1 MADSPGAAGDAVT
14 ADVLVVGGGAAG
26 LWCAEGLA
34 RGSGL
39 RVLVVEKT
47 PRTGTKILAS
57 GGTRCNVTTTL
68 GPSEA
73 AALFGPKGARFLRHG
88 FQTLTPLDVR
98 ERFES
103 WGVPLDE
110 APLQKVFPASGNA
123 RDVRDALLGAT
134 QGAGAELVLDAP
146 VEFVRRENGTWV
158 IGTASGA
165 RYAAPRVVL
174 AAGGLSYP
182 KTGTTGDGYA
192 WLREL
197 GLGIVE
203 PVPALVPLR
212 SPAEWVHSL
221 TGIAWQ
227 GGEVTLV
234 DGEGKKVAQRSRPI
248 LFTHKGVSGPG
259 AMDVSH
265 HVSAARRNGM
275 TGPARFRLRFDAFP
289 ALSREELRAAFV
301 GAAGSPGNPKV
312 QRVLGTMAT
321 GPMPRRLFDAFAEEA
336 KVPTDVV
343 VGGLSKSLRH
353 ALVETLKGLDVPIDG
368 TLGWDQAEVTAGGL
382 ALKHVN
388 PRTMAV
394 NGHDGL
400 FVIGELLDVNGPIG
414 GLSFQAAFATAE
426 LAALAIRG

>member
-1 MADSPGAAGDAVT
+1 M
-14 ADVLVVGGGAAG
+14 DVIVVGGGAAG
-26 LWCAEGLA
+26 LWCAEVAA
-34 RGSGL
+34 RGGGL
-39 RVLVVEKT
+39 RVLVLEKT

-68 GPSEA
+68 APAEA
-73 AALFGPKGARFLRHG
+73 AALFGPKGGRFLRHG
-88 FQTLTPLDVR
+88 FHALTPMDVR
-98 ERFES
+98 ERFEG

-134 QGAGAELVLDAP
+134 QGAGAELVLGAP
-146 VEFVRRENGTWV
+146 VEGLHRDAGAWVVR
-158 IGTASGA
+158 TASGA
-165 RYAAPRVVL
+165 RFSAPVVVL

-182 KTGTTGDGYA
+182 KTGTTGDGYP
-192 WLREL
+192 WLKDLALEV
-197 GLGIVE
+197 VE

-212 SPAEWVHSL
+212 SPAEWVHGL

-227 GGEVTLV
+227 GGVVTLV
-234 DGEGKKVAQRSRPI
+234 GGDGKKLAQRARPI

-265 HVSAARRNGM
+265 HVAAARRGGGGVVPSF
-275 TGPARFRLRFDAFP
+275 TLRFDAFP
-289 ALSREELRAAFV
+289 ALSREELRGAFV
-301 GAAGSPGNPKV
+301 EAAGSPGNPKV
-312 QRVLGTMAT
+312 QRVLGTMPT
-321 GPMPRRLFDAFAEEA
+321 GPMPRRLFDAFADA
-336 KVPTDVV
+336 ARVPSDIP

-353 ALVETLKGLDVPIDG
+353 ALVETLKGLEVPIDG

-400 FVIGELLDVNGPIG
+400 FVIGELLDINGPIG

-426 LAALAIRG
+426 LAARAIRG

>member
-1 MADSPGAAGDAVT
+1 MI
-14 ADVLVVGGGAAG
+14 VVGAGAAG
-26 LWCAEGLA
+26 LWCAEVLA
-34 RGSGL
+34 RGGGR
-39 RVLVVEKT
+39 RVLLLEKT

-68 GPSEA
+68 GPVEA
-73 AALFGPKGARFLRHG
+73 AALFGTKGSRFLRHG
-88 FQTLTPLDVR
+88 FQTLAPMDVR
-98 ERFES
+98 ARFES

-123 RDVRDALLGAT
+123 RDVRDALRGAALGA
-134 QGAGAELVLDAP
+134 GVELVMDAP
-146 VEFVRRENGTWV
+146 VEAVTREGGLWTVRTS
-158 IGTASGA
+158 SGG
-165 RYAAPRVVL
+165 RHSAPAVVL
-174 AAGGLSYP
+174 GSGGLSYP

-192 WLREL
+192 WLSSL
-197 GLGIVE
+197 GLEVVE

-227 GGEVTLV
+227 GGEVTLL
-234 DGEGKKVAQRSRPI
+234 DAGGKRVAHRSRPI

-265 HVSAARRNGM
+265 HVATARRGGR
-275 TGPARFRLRFDAFP
+275 TGPADFRLRFDAFP
-289 ALSREELRAAFV
+289 GLSREELRAAFV
-301 GAAGSPGNPKV
+301 GVAGSPGNPKV
-312 QRVLGTMAT
+312 QRALGTMAT
-321 GPMPRRLFDAFAEEA
+321 GPMPRRLFDAFAEGA
-336 KVPTDVV
+336 QVPADLA
-343 VGGLSKSLRH
+343 VGDLSKSLRH
-353 ALVETLKGLDVPIDG
+353 SLVETLKGLEVPIDG

-414 GLSFQAAFATAE
+414 GLSFQAAFSTAE
-426 LAALAIRG
+426 LAALALRG